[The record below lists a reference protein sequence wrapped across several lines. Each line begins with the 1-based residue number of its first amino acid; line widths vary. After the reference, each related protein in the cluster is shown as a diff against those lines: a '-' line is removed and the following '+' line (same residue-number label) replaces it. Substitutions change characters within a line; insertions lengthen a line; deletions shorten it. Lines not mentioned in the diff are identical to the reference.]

1 MSRRTQVVA
10 ATPALRVLGLAGI
23 EYTVHEYE
31 HDPRARRYGGEAAE
45 KLGVVPNRIF
55 KTLHILVDSEP
66 VSALVPV
73 SGQLDLKALASAAGG
88 KKAALAG
95 VAEAERRTGY
105 TAGGMSPFGQR
116 TSTPVYVDESV
127 VGHDTVFISAGRRGL
142 EIEMRP
148 NDLLMLTNAAVGRIA
163 QLD

>member
-45 KLGVVPNRIF
+45 KLGVEPNRVF
-55 KTLHILVDSEP
+55 KTLHILVDSQP
-66 VSALVPV
+66 VNALVPV

-88 KKAALAG
+88 KKATLAG

-116 TSTPVYVDESV
+116 TSTPVHVDESV

>member
-1 MSRRTQVVA
+1 MSRLTQVAA

-45 KLGVVPNRIF
+45 KLGVEPNRVF

-66 VSALVPV
+66 VTALVPV

-105 TAGGMSPFGQR
+105 VTGGMSPFGQR
-116 TSTPVYVDESV
+116 AATPVYIDESV
-127 VGHDTVFISAGRRGL
+127 TEHPSVFISAGRRGL

-148 NDLLMLTNAAVGRIA
+148 HDLLMLTNAAVGRIA